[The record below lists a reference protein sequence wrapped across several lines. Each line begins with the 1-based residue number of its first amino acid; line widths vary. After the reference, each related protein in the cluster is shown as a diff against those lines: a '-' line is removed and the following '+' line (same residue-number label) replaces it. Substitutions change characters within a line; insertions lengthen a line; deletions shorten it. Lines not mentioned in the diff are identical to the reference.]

1 MGLFSRQDE
10 AQQRTPEERA
20 HARAVRDA
28 RRRGAP
34 EPVPPRRHD
43 EPNDVDAADGVHD
56 AFAPP
61 DVEPAVSRLEV
72 VPPPAEPEPEPVQ
85 EPEPDPAPVE
95 EPEPEPEPAARAVE
109 PVRARPLQWD
119 ATDEWQAERPQGDP
133 VEPEAPP
140 EPPQEDRPQPADPP
154 RPHGDPLMPDEDDDD
169 EPPAAARFDAPA
181 GNGRARAW
189 GGAPGATAAGPRRR
203 RGLFARNADE
213 PVSALGRQLP
223 PLPAR
228 TAARQLPEPPPA
240 RRRGGSPPPPA
251 RGPEPRHR
259 PRHWGRRFFALLAL
273 LIAAAA
279 IALVV
284 MAFQPF
290 HGKAHG
296 TVRVTVPNGATA
308 RQIGDLLEQRGVVAD
323 GRLFALRAALAGKR
337 SAFKAGGFTLQRDMT
352 YGDAMNALTTN
363 PAAAPT
369 VHITIPEGRARRETA
384 PLVKQAGL
392 SGNYVRL
399 TSVRP
404 PRDLG
409 APRGATT
416 LEGFL
421 FPASYDLPRRNA
433 SAQEL
438 VDEQLKAFRENIRKV
453 SMRRARRANL
463 TRYDVLTIAS
473 MVEREAQLPRERRI
487 IAAVIYNRL
496 KDGIPLGI
504 DATIRFATRN
514 WSRPLRVSELNL
526 DTPYNT
532 RKHTGLPPTPIGSP
546 GLAAIQA
553 AANPAHVP
561 YLYYVVKPGGRGA
574 HAFSST
580 DAQFQRD
587 VRRYN
592 AARERNGGRSPAG

>member
-10 AQQRTPEERA
+10 AHERTPEERA

-43 EPNDVDAADGVHD
+43 EPEAADGVHD

-85 EPEPDPAPVE
+85 EPEPDAAPVE
-95 EPEPEPEPAARAVE
+95 EPEPEPEPEPAARAVE
-109 PVRARPLQWD
+109 PVHAQPLQWD

-140 EPPQEDRPQPADPP
+140 EPPQEDRPQPAGPP
-154 RPHGDPLMPDEDDDD
+154 RPHGDPVTPDEDDDD

-181 GNGRARAW
+181 GNGHDRAW
-189 GGAPGATAAGPRRR
+189 GAAPGATAVTPRRR

-213 PVSALGRQLP
+213 PVTALGRQLP

-228 TAARQLPEPPPA
+228 TAARQPPEPPPV

-259 PRHWGRRFFALLAL
+259 TRHWGRRFFALLAL
-273 LIAAAA
+273 LVAAAA

-337 SAFKAGGFTLQRDMT
+337 SDFKAGGFTLQRDMT

-392 SGNYVRL
+392 AGDYVRL

-421 FPASYDLPRRNA
+421 FPASYDIPRRDA

-438 VDEQLKAFRENIRKV
+438 VNEQLKAFRENIRKV
-453 SMRRARRANL
+453 PMQRAKRARL